1 MREGC
6 GAGEEHRDRAATAPG
21 SLAGHGLPFTVLSA
35 SFDRVFGFIGASVW
49 KLYVLTWL
57 LTTFCV
63 LFVDFV
69 HLGWAEQKSCSVP
82 PLSQLL
88 AEHQPMFL

>member
-35 SFDRVFGFIGASVW
+35 SFDRVFGFIGASV
-49 KLYVLTWL
+49 
-57 LTTFCV
+57 
-63 LFVDFV
+63 
-69 HLGWAEQKSCSVP
+69 
-82 PLSQLL
+82 
-88 AEHQPMFL
+88 